1 MLSIFEG
8 PDEEKYVVWVKD
20 DNSELN
26 LLVSD
31 GQEVWRS
38 PHPVTSQ
45 DKPASRKHES
55 DDVFLS
61 QLKIAL
67 KRDASNAQGTFS
79 VDIKA
84 VESDLQLVVKETI
97 GTTTTKSILFKCTLG
112 RSVEQK
118 PLFLKMFAEASEK
131 MQNDLLEVH
140 SLNKSIAEYASLV
153 DTLSNT
159 TKDMTSLKEKL
170 HDELISKFCM
180 VLNTKKREIERLNER
195 IDELESQYESVQN
208 TQQSLIDLSQTS
220 TMAPPKAAPKA
231 APKATAK
238 AAVKP
243 APRGRTA
250 ALKAATTPLECATGS
265 KRKAATKMA
274 PANKRKTTAR
284 KTRRGQSESESE
296 EEEEGDETSE
306 SDEDASDSEE
316 SDGASHGSGQS
327 EQEAD
332 LFEDIAPPIVTQ
344 SQKSTHGT
352 QPSSN
357 LNSPVTARKSA
368 SSRAKAVR
376 GNESSG
382 EKDVSSSSH
391 SAVSAP
397 IVTTESTHL
406 QSVEEEESEEELL
419 HSRPRAT
426 KVITKEPP
434 VASKLPQSAV
444 AGSTNSAT
452 ALVTQSSVPAV
463 SANGTKS
470 SKSKFYEEESEDEGN
485 CMDYI

>member
-8 PDEEKYVVWVKD
+8 LDEEKYVVWVKD

-38 PHPVTSQ
+38 PHPVTSR

-55 DDVFLS
+55 DEVFLS
-61 QLKIAL
+61 QLKRAL
-67 KRDASNAQGTFS
+67 KRDASNAPDSFS
-79 VDIKA
+79 VEIKA
-84 VESDLQLVVKETI
+84 VESDIQLVVKETI
-97 GTTTTKSILFKCTLG
+97 GTTTTKSILFKCTLE

-118 PLFLKMFAEASEK
+118 TLFLKMFSEASEK

-208 TQQSLIDLSQTS
+208 TQQSLINLTQSSS
-220 TMAPPKAAPKA
+220 TAPPKA

-238 AAVKP
+238 ATVKA
-243 APRGRTA
+243 APRGRAA

-265 KRKAATKMA
+265 KRKAATKVA
-274 PANKRKTTAR
+274 PASKRKTPAR
-284 KTRRGQSESESE
+284 KNRRGQSESESE

-306 SDEDASDSEE
+306 SEDDASGAEE
-316 SDGASHGSGQS
+316 SDGASHSTGQS
-327 EQEAD
+327 EQEGD

-344 SQKSTHGT
+344 SQKSTLGT

-357 LNSPVTARKSA
+357 LSSPVTSRKS
-368 SSRAKAVR
+368 SSRAKSVSE
-376 GNESSG
+376 NETSCV
-382 EKDVSSSSH
+382 KMTSSSSH
-391 SAVSAP
+391 NTVSAP
-397 IVTTESTHL
+397 IVTTETTRL

-419 HSRPRAT
+419 HSRPRVVKA
-426 KVITKEPP
+426 IPAELP
-434 VASKLPQSAV
+434 VVSKAAQSV
-444 AGSTNSAT
+444 SAGSTSSVKP
-452 ALVTQSSVPAV
+452 LVTQSSIPAA
-463 SANGTKS
+463 SAKSAKS